1 MKNDTAAN
9 VAAAGMVSTQ
19 AQTIL
24 PATRH
29 LTADSR
35 VVDPTPA
42 IAPVIVC
49 VVDTGIP
56 NMVPPNKVTA
66 PAVAAQKPPT
76 GRSLV
81 IFEPIVCTMRQPP
94 ESVPKAIA
102 PCAAST
108 TYSGIAGSEPLA
120 PRCKLN
126 IPAVARTTV
135 TMP

>member
-1 MKNDTAAN
+1 MRYDPNSPQATRPTIIEINRMIKKHNAAN
-9 VAAAGMVSTQ
+9 TAAAGIVKTQ

-42 IAPVIVC
+42 IAPVIVW

-56 NMVPPNKVTA
+56 AAVAPNNVSA
-66 PAVAAQKPPT
+66 PAVSAQNPPT

-81 IFEPIVCTMRQPP
+81 IFEPIV
-94 ESVPKAIA
+94 
-102 PCAAST
+102 
-108 TYSGIAGSEPLA
+108 
-120 PRCKLN
+120 
-126 IPAVARTTV
+126 
-135 TMP
+135 

>member
-1 MKNDTAAN
+1 M
-9 VAAAGMVSTQ
+9 GMVKTQ

-35 VVDPTPA
+35 VVEPTPA

-56 NMVPPNKVTA
+56 KKVAPNNVIEPPVS
-66 PAVAAQKPPT
+66 AQKPPT

-81 IFEPIVCTMRQPP
+81 IFEPIV
-94 ESVPKAIA
+94 
-102 PCAAST
+102 
-108 TYSGIAGSEPLA
+108 
-120 PRCKLN
+120 
-126 IPAVARTTV
+126 
-135 TMP
+135 

>member
-19 AQTIL
+19 AHTIL

-49 VVDTGIP
+49 VVETGIP
-56 NMVPPNKVTA
+56 DIVAPNNVIA
-66 PAVAAQKPPT
+66 PAVSAQNPPT

-81 IFEPIVCTMRQPP
+81 IFEPIV
-94 ESVPKAIA
+94 
-102 PCAAST
+102 
-108 TYSGIAGSEPLA
+108 
-120 PRCKLN
+120 
-126 IPAVARTTV
+126 
-135 TMP
+135 